1 MKLTAPRNSTVYHLD
16 ADTFRARSKAA
27 FGGWPSEFGT
37 NLQNVEK
44 DNRIFYQADPGK
56 KFAQVD
62 QSGAEALI
70 VAYLCE
76 NGKFRSL
83 FLNKVK
89 PHVFVAL
96 HNFLDIW
103 KVKMKGIDV
112 EIFASSSIESL
123 KKLSGWSDLDKM
135 IKSSDNW
142 SPQERY
148 YYIAKQ
154 MCHSGNYDIK
164 AATFALNT
172 LEKSKGTIV
181 LSRNQAETYLG
192 NYHSLFPEI
201 RAWHRSVQMQVKKTG
216 YLYNL
221 QGHPFTVT
229 CDIDSIN
236 DHEWK
241 AFYARVPQSTVGVIT
256 HTAVIN
262 LQSYIENNKLP
273 WDILANT
280 HDSYLVQFPDTS
292 EHEEHSCLKMQE
304 FMNQRLTSF
313 RGEEFQMQSEVAVG
327 YNWAPTKKKGDKIIN
342 PEGLKER

>member
-1 MKLTAPRNSTVYHLD
+1 MNLPAPRNSTLYHLD

-27 FGGWPSEFGT
+27 FADWPTEFGT

-44 DNRIFYQADPGK
+44 DNRILYWAYPGK
-56 KFAQVD
+56 KMAQCD

-70 VAYLCE
+70 VAYLCKD
-76 NGKFRSL
+76 GKFRSL

-96 HNFLDIW
+96 HNFLDTWRI
-103 KVKMKGIDV
+103 KMKGIDV
-112 EIFASSSIESL
+112 DTFARASIPEL
-123 KKLSGWSDLDKM
+123 KKLPGWSDLDKM
-135 IKSSDNW
+135 IKASDNW
-142 SPQERY
+142 APHERY

-164 AATFALNT
+164 ANTFALNT

-181 LSRNQAETYLG
+181 LSRQQAEVYLN
-192 NYHSLFPEI
+192 NYHALFPEI
-201 RAWHRSVQMQVKKTG
+201 KDWHRSVQAQVKRTG

-221 QGHPFTVT
+221 QGYPFTIT
-229 CDIDSIN
+229 CDVSSLQ
-236 DHEWK
+236 DHDWK

-256 HTAVIN
+256 HIAVTN
-262 LQSYIENNKLP
+262 LQNYIETNKLP

-280 HDSYLVQFPDTS
+280 HDSYLVQFPDNK
-292 EHEEHSCLKMQE
+292 EHEDHCCTVMQQ
-304 FMNQRLTSF
+304 FMNQTLTSP
-313 RGEEFQMQSEVAVG
+313 RGEEFQMQSEIATG